1 MHFARIGIVVF
12 ALIVT
17 TWRQALADNVIVYDI
32 TAHIDT
38 NDFLLIQGS
47 TLQWHHMDG
56 GAAVGRHNGNNFA
69 TVVASSLNGTS
80 QMSATSWTPTWPRE
94 VPFEIRFDAFSSTF
108 SPLGPAL
115 PAVEPLS
122 VEASVVSGRGSL
134 TVTQLPSDA
143 NSDVLIVRFS
153 DGFNGSADL
162 RGLITVTVPEP
173 GLAVFSGAVVL
184 LLGRRTRVNRR

>member
-56 GAAVGRHNGNNFA
+56 GAA
-69 TVVASSLNGTS
+69 VASSLNGTS